1 MDNPQAPE
9 SEGRLK
15 TIGERKHG
23 RMCTECAFNYTRD
36 IISISFT
43 EMDADALE
51 PYKTGN

>member
-1 MDNPQAPE
+1 MDNPQEPE

-15 TIGERKHG
+15 TIGERKCG
-23 RMCTECAFNYTRD
+23 RMCMECAFNYTRG
-36 IISISFT
+36 IISIGLT